1 MRTTLTLDP
10 DVAAAIER
18 LRRKHDRSLKQ
29 VVNDLLRKGLEQE
42 ETRPPL
48 EPYRTSGASVGPCLV
63 GSLDDV
69 AEALAIA
76 EGENFR

>member
-10 DVAAAIER
+10 DVATAIER
-18 LRRKHDRSLKQ
+18 LRKRHDRSLKQ

-42 ETRPPL
+42 EAGPPL
-48 EPYRTSGASVGPCLV
+48 HPYRTAGASLGPCLV

-76 EGENFR
+76 EGDNFR